1 MTLRRALHVLAFA
14 LPLTVAVSLSLAAT
28 RHSSILPGP
37 QWLKPVSVT
46 DVSELEQLFDDLHY
60 DWPLSSDNRVPR
72 LLLSSI
78 PGDLSEDVSVAERK
92 ANFLRILLPVILAE
106 NRQIRQQRAWLQG
119 CLQKGVA
126 RLDDSTKKQLQQLAH
141 SYRVKDDLND
151 PEVQR
156 LLLQRVDE
164 VPVALVLAQ
173 AANES
178 GWGTSRFVRQA
189 NNLFG
194 HWTYHRDK
202 GLVPLD
208 REQGKT
214 HRVRVFPSLR
224 SSVRAYLH
232 NLNTSRAYKR
242 LRKLR
247 AILRE
252 NNQPLDGY
260 HLAAGLL
267 NYSERGQVYVNE
279 IRALIRSNHLAHFE
293 TLRLREG
300 TWRLPSFWNHQ

>member
-1 MTLRRALHVLAFA
+1 MSLRRVVHFIVFV
-14 LPLTVAVSLSLAAT
+14 LPLTAALSLSLAAT

-37 QWLKPVSVT
+37 QWLKPVSVS
-46 DVSELEQLFDDLHY
+46 DVSELEQLFADLNY
-60 DWPLSSDNRVPR
+60 DWPLSGDRKVPR
-72 LLLSSI
+72 LLLRSI
-78 PGDLSEDVSVAERK
+78 PEDLSQDAAVAERK

-106 NRQIRQQRAWLQG
+106 NEQIRQQRAWLEDCLRQG
-119 CLQKGVA
+119 VVN
-126 RLDDSTKKQLQQLAH
+126 LDDRVLVQLQQLANG
-141 SYRVKDDLND
+141 YRVKGDLND

-164 VPVALVLAQ
+164 VPVALALAQ

-178 GWGTSRFVRQA
+178 GWGTSRFVHQA

-194 HWTYHRDK
+194 HWTFRRDK

-208 REQGKT
+208 RDEGKK

-252 NNQPLDGY
+252 NNQPLDGD
-260 HLAAGLL
+260 HLAVGLV
-267 NYSERGQVYVNE
+267 NYSARGQAYVDE
-279 IRALIRSNHLAHFE
+279 IRTLIRINHLSHFE
-293 TLRLREG
+293 SLRLREG
-300 TWRLPSFWNHQ
+300 TWRLASFWNRQ